1 MGRSPVTHDEGRGL
15 DDLAVEIGKSMG
27 AQMQQAER
35 FHFEPVPAQGG
46 KTRQEHPG
54 MLGDHGKITA
64 GPGHGKAALHEHGK
78 KIIPTVRI
86 LPSGKLL
93 QVGAQ
98 IRQCLIRRIG
108 DHHIVRAGEQAERFE
123 AVPQLLPSPLR
134 VLQILRRLPCCRF
147 RDLIQGTTEGRGR
160 KCIRKRCRDIF
171 YFRQCVDMGPDAP
184 CKEIRVEFPALHHKG
199 KGSQPCRLRIQ
210 VHSVQV
216 LQEDGLC
223 RLRRTEAGF
232 LIECRKGIEKLC
244 QEMAAAT
251 AGIHTADT
259 DQDSG
264 ISPARCR
271 RIFLSGIGHII
282 SKRAFRPGGTR
293 VPAAGPEQG
302 IFHKVASDP
311 VGRKELSRHGQGL
324 RGKLDMLFEITVDP
338 VFLFGPIILEEP
350 AHDLDMADPVL
361 PGQELC
367 KAAAEAIPAEKDRRD
382 PEC

>member
-1 MGRSPVTHDEGRGL
+1 MKKTYISEITQRSTPAAAGL

-147 RDLIQGTTEGRGR
+147 RDLIQGTPLSAMKQEMIKAVFHTHDRLPPEWEHVNGRILNRCFVDYAAVEQLFGSSVTYFDR
-160 KCIRKRCRDIF
+160 IRKYDLESVV
-171 YFRQCVDMGPDAP
+171 QMNHGLA
-184 CKEIRVEFPALHHKG
+184 ESIRFTD
-199 KGSQPCRLRIQ
+199 
-210 VHSVQV
+210 
-216 LQEDGLC
+216 QEMQ
-223 RLRRTEAGF
+223 
-232 LIECRKGIEKLC
+232 EKILSLC
-244 QEMAAAT
+244 QNEYHVASHNQLDAKT
-251 AGIHTADT
+251 LLIL
-259 DQDSG
+259 
-264 ISPARCR
+264 ARALAR
-271 RIFLSGIGHII
+271 RFSCPKTQIGRLLGLSGD
-282 SKRAFRPGGTR
+282 
-293 VPAAGPEQG
+293 V
-302 IFHKVASDP
+302 
-311 VGRKELSRHGQGL
+311 
-324 RGKLDMLFEITVDP
+324 LDRL
-338 VFLFGPIILEEP
+338 L
-350 AHDLDMADPVL
+350 
-361 PGQELC
+361 
-367 KAAAEAIPAEKDRRD
+367 
-382 PEC
+382 